1 MLNKNLWTG
10 SAEMKKQLTYIC
22 ASWFGLGFAPKAS
35 GTFGSL
41 GALPLVVVI
50 AYFGNL
56 SIMLATAAILLVLGV
71 WATKL
76 IIKDTDNKDPS
87 LVVIDEV
94 VGQML
99 AFALVWNNLND
110 WRIWAAG
117 FALFRFFDICKMGPV
132 KFFDS
137 KVHNAWGVM
146 LDDVFAG
153 IIAAIVLYLIN
164 LYIF

>member
-1 MLNKNLWTG
+1 
-10 SAEMKKQLTYIC
+10 MKKFAAYLT
-22 ASWFGLGFAPKAS
+22 ASWFGLGFSPKAS

-41 GALPLVVVI
+41 GALPLVW
-50 AYFGNL
+50 ALAFYTSL
-56 SIMLATAAILLVLGV
+56 PIMLAVAAVLFFVGV
-71 WATKL
+71 WATHQ
-76 IIKDTDNKDPS
+76 IIKRQENKDPS

-99 AFALVWNNLND
+99 SFSLVWQHLSD
-110 WRIWAAG
+110 WKIYILG

-137 KVHNAWGVM
+137 RFHNAWGVM

-153 IIAAIVLYLIN
+153 ITAAIVLYLIN
-164 LYIF
+164 FYIF

>member
-1 MLNKNLWTG
+1 
-10 SAEMKKQLTYIC
+10 MKKFAAYLT
-22 ASWFGLGFAPKAS
+22 ATWFGLGFSPKAS

-41 GALPLVVVI
+41 GALPLVWVL
-50 AYFGNL
+50 AFYASL
-56 SIMLATAAILLVLGV
+56 PIMFAVAAVLFFAGV
-71 WATKL
+71 WATHQ
-76 IIKDTDNKDPS
+76 IIKQQENKDPS

-99 AFALVWNNLND
+99 SFSLVWPYLAD
-110 WRIWAAG
+110 WKIYALG

-137 KVHNAWGVM
+137 RVHNAWGVM

-153 IIAAIVLYLIN
+153 ITAAIVLYL
-164 LYIF
+164 LCSFF

>member
-1 MLNKNLWTG
+1 MI
-10 SAEMKKQLTYIC
+10 MKKTAAYIW

-35 GTFGSL
+35 GTLGSL
-41 GALPLVVVI
+41 GALPLVGLI
-50 AYFGNL
+50 AYCGNL
-56 SIMLATAAILLVLGV
+56 SILLAAAGVCFLSGVAATAAVIRES
-71 WATKL
+71 
-76 IIKDTDNKDPS
+76 DNKDPS

-99 AFALVWNNLND
+99 TFALVWNNLAD
-110 WRIWAAG
+110 WKIWACG
-117 FALFRFFDICKMGPV
+117 FILFRFFDICKMGPV
-132 KFFDS
+132 KFFDR